1 MNTFAEYQK
10 AALKTAVYPKKY
22 AVSYPA
28 LGLAEEAG
36 EVAGKIKKMMRDGIP
51 LDEQREKIELEMGDV
66 LWYLANL
73 AHDCG
78 ISLEVVVEKNLEK
91 LQDRQTRGQLHGEG
105 DNR

>member
-1 MNTFAEYQK
+1 MIDFATYQRT
-10 AALKTAVYPKKY
+10 ALTTAVYPKKY

-51 LDEQREKIELEMGDV
+51 LDEQKEKVESEMGDV

-73 AHDCG
+73 AYDCG
-78 ISLEVVVEKNLEK
+78 ISLEVVAEKNIEK
-91 LQDRQTRGQLHGEG
+91 VKDRQVRGQLHGEG

>member
-1 MNTFAEYQK
+1 MKTFAEYQRE
-10 AALKTAVYPKKY
+10 ALKTAVYPKKY

-91 LQDRQTRGQLHGEG
+91 LHDRQVRGQLHGEG

>member
-1 MNTFAEYQK
+1 VNTFQEYQK
-10 AALKTAVYPKKY
+10 EALKTSVYPKKY
-22 AVSYPA
+22 AISYPA

-51 LDEQREKIELEMGDV
+51 LEKQKEKIELEMGDV

-78 ISLEVVVEKNLEK
+78 ISLDRVVNKNLEK
-91 LQDRQTRGQLHGEG
+91 LHDRQKRGQLHGEG

>member
-1 MNTFAEYQK
+1 MMNFYEYQVG
-10 AALKTAVYPKKY
+10 AIKTAVYPKKY

-36 EVAGKIKKMMRDGIP
+36 EVCGKISKMMRDGIN
-51 LDEQREKIELEMGDV
+51 LQDQKQAIAAEMGDV
-66 LWYLANL
+66 LWMLAAL

-78 ISLEVVVEKNLEK
+78 LSLQSIAEMNVEKLK
-91 LQDRQTRGQLHGEG
+91 KRQKEGTLHGEG

>member
-1 MNTFAEYQK
+1 MMNFYEYRIG
-10 AALKTAVYPKKY
+10 AVKTAVYPKKY

-36 EVAGKIKKMMRDGIP
+36 EVCGKIAKMMRDNIP
-51 LDEQREKIELEMGDV
+51 MQDQKQVIAAEMGDV
-66 LWYLANL
+66 LWMLAAL

-78 ISLEVVVEKNLEK
+78 LSLQTIAEMNVEKLK
-91 LQDRQTRGQLHGEG
+91 KRQEAGTLHGEG